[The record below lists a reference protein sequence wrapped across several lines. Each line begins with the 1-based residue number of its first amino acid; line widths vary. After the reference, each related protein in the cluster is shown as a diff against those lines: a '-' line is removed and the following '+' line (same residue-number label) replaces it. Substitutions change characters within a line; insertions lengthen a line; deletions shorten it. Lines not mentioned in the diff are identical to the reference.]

1 MLIINLAK
9 FFARLQ
15 VTDKAK
21 GKLIIEYDEL
31 WSFLFCK
38 KIKVYIWLA
47 IDRTTREIIG
57 CYLGDRS
64 RQSAKKLWG

>member
-9 FFARLQ
+9 FPARLQ
-15 VTDKAK
+15 VTDKPK
-21 GKLIIEYDEL
+21 GKLIIECDEL
-31 WSFLFCK
+31 FTLREAEGWSFVFCQ

-57 CYLGDRS
+57 GYAR
-64 RQSAKKLWG
+64 R